1 MSNKM
6 RSILIKMIIVGEC
19 ETGKTFLCKKL
30 TNNHIINGYIATI
43 GLDMYVLRKQL
54 NNIEAKIHYPVPMY
68 RQKAMKY
75 LKHKIGDFPVTDFH
89 ADNLISFPID
99 QHITKE
105 ELDYIYEIIRKFYD

>member
-1 MSNKM
+1 MYHLY
-6 RSILIKMIIVGEC
+6 ILFAKNRDGLLKYC
-19 ETGKTFLCKKL
+19 LKK
-30 TNNHIINGYIATI
+30 G
-43 GLDMYVLRKQL
+43 
-54 NNIEAKIHYPVPMY
+54 IEAKIHYPVPMY

-105 ELDYIYEIIRKFYD
+105 ELDYIYEIIRKYRESYQSRKN